1 MTDRIIVGLLGRL
14 AYLLLGAVLM
24 LAALSGAHA
33 QTVTRQE
40 FDALK
45 AQHLNLVRYT
55 ADLAAGMLR
64 IDERRKALE
73 AQVEVQR
80 AAINA
85 DRVWMTNL
93 GCNWN
98 GLIYRIQEWSK
109 NGQFNVPPV
118 VYVADPALR
127 KSCLDSTQPAPVL
140 TGSLAAWM

>member
-1 MTDRIIVGLLGRL
+1 MTDRIIIALLGRL

-24 LAALSGAHA
+24 LAVLSVAHA

-80 AAINA
+80 LAINS
-85 DRVWMTNL
+85 DRVWLTNM

-98 GLIYRIQEWSK
+98 GLIERLGRGVA
-109 NGQFNVPPV
+109 NGNAAQPPI

-127 KSCLDSTQPAPVL
+127 KSCLDATQPAPVL
-140 TGSLAAWM
+140 TGALAAWL